1 MIRIDQAPCP
11 PIFYREVTVPG
22 EQALKRSAKG
32 GVLLDLWNKHRG
44 LVFRAYH
51 GICAY
56 LAVQLVEAVG
66 FEIDHFKPKL
76 RHRDLAYRWD
86 NLRLSSSAMNRRKGG
101 QTIADPF
108 TLPISAFRIN
118 FLTGR
123 IRIDPALDSAMRTC
137 LAETIHRLD
146 LNSAEARK
154 TRTDAYVGYKK
165 ERGLDVEDLTRRY
178 PFAAFEMM
186 RQGRLREG
194 DAKRCSGMLKSLGYA
209 SCVEGL
215 DRTRK
220 GEV

>member
-1 MIRIDQAPCP
+1 MIRIDQVPCP

-22 EQALKRSAKG
+22 ERVLKRSAEG
-32 GVLLDLWNKHRG
+32 GILPALWNRHREMI
-44 LVFRAYH
+44 FRAYH

-56 LAVQLVEAVG
+56 LAIQLVEAVG
-66 FEIDHFKPKL
+66 FEIDHFKPKS
-76 RHRDLAYRWD
+76 RHRNLAYRWD
-86 NLRLSSSAMNRRKGG
+86 NLRLSSAAMNRRKGG

-108 TLPISAFRIN
+108 TLPIAAFRIN

-123 IRIDPALDSAMRTC
+123 IRINPDFNSAMRIC

-194 DAKRCSGMLKSLGYA
+194 DAKRCSEMLKSLGYA

-215 DRTRK
+215 DRTGK
-220 GEV
+220 GGV